1 MAAAAWVFRRPMRDA
16 AHARR
21 DVESRLQAHVHQTL
35 TSVPVVQA
43 FAREDDEQQ
52 RFQELTSAAIRA
64 HQRGAFVGS
73 AYGLGSGLV
82 TTIGTAAVM
91 WYAAMRVLDGR
102 LTVGTALVFLAY
114 LASLQW
120 QLIGLRHDVHHAA
133 DGRRRRRS
141 RDGRCS
147 TPTTACLSSPARRR
161 CRALRGEVT
170 FEHVDFAYRPGRAGA
185 VATSASRRSAGDVV
199 AVVGPDRRRQEL
211 AGRADPALHRSDRRP
226 GADRRPRRAR
236 PCRWPACASRWRSC
250 SRSRSSSR

>member
-1 MAAAAWVFRRPMRDA
+1 MVVVMFQLDVRLTLLAMGVAPCMAAAAWAFRRPMRDA

-52 RFQELTSAAIRA
+52 RFQELTSAAIHA
-64 HQRGAFVGS
+64 HRRGAFVGS

-82 TTIGTAAVM
+82 TTIGTAVVM

-120 QLIGLRHDVHHAA
+120 QLTAFA
-133 DGRRRRRS
+133 
-141 RDGRCS
+141 
-147 TPTTACLSSPARRR
+147 TMYTTLQ
-161 CRALRGEVT
+161 T
-170 FEHVDFAYRPGRAGA
+170 AGA
-185 VATSASRRSAGDVV
+185 GV
-199 AVVGPDRRRQEL
+199 DRVMALLDADDRVPEL
-211 AGRADPALHRSDRRP
+211 ASPPALAL
-226 GADRRPRRAR
+226 GA
-236 PCRWPACASRWRSC
+236 W
-250 SRSRSSSR
+250 